1 MEPKDG
7 GSGQKKTGKKGGW
20 RWEGGVGEYI
30 AYGETVGSGGVYK
43 TWGRRD
49 LFP

>member
-1 MEPKDG
+1 MVQGRRKLREKRRVEVG
-7 GSGQKKTGKKGGW
+7 GGW
-20 RWEGGVGEYI
+20 WRVHCI
-30 AYGETVGSGGVYK
+30 GETVGHGGVYK